1 MSNKTK
7 IFSRFIPR
15 LALESGPKHLEEK
28 MQIVMAISSFVAYIR
43 KPSTF
48 VSTKKTSYFMGKAF
62 YKAFLQI
69 RMCETLTLE

>member
-28 MQIVMAISSFVAYIR
+28 MQIVMAIPSFVVYIR
-43 KPSTF
+43 KLVHS
-48 VSTKKTSYFMGKAF
+48 SQLKNKTHLISWERPHIKLF
-62 YKAFLQI
+62 
-69 RMCETLTLE
+69 